1 MVKEDE
7 SKSSFLIICEL
18 ILIMKVER
26 LLLLQL
32 SGNQFLKRCKNGEF
46 VELTNSFTYDSMSME
61 RCSSNRKMSWSGTEC
76 HWDVWM
82 LQGGAY
88 TNNRN
93 FVNQPQQQQ
102 QQQVQVVQ
110 RQSPGQQL
118 PPVRSLTSPG
128 ARGSPFSP
136 EGQYPRLTRTISAPP
151 PAPHATTQLPG
162 NPPISPRH
170 ACQ

>member
-1 MVKEDE
+1 
-7 SKSSFLIICEL
+7 
-18 ILIMKVER
+18 
-26 LLLLQL
+26 
-32 SGNQFLKRCKNGEF
+32 
-46 VELTNSFTYDSMSME
+46 
-61 RCSSNRKMSWSGTEC
+61 
-76 HWDVWM
+76 M

-93 FVNQPQQQQ
+93 FVNQPQQQQQQ

-136 EGQYPRLTRTISAPP
+136 DGQYPRLTRTISAPP

-162 NPPISPRH
+162 NPPLTPPRMSVAVTGLSNFYSTLWH
-170 ACQ
+170 TTHHVLSFHLFL

>member
-1 MVKEDE
+1 ME
-7 SKSSFLIICEL
+7 SLWSWQIHSPMFLWAWKGAHWIE
-18 ILIMKVER
+18 K
-26 LLLLQL
+26 
-32 SGNQFLKRCKNGEF
+32 
-46 VELTNSFTYDSMSME
+46 
-61 RCSSNRKMSWSGTEC
+61 C
-76 HWDVWM
+76 HGQEQNVIEIYWM

-162 NPPISPRH
+162 NPPNSPCH